1 MVIGL
6 RIAMTAWKKSPVGGG
21 DVRQSARTDYP
32 SRCWLETQSQD
43 AHGNMRS
50 CQRPHDMQTIS
61 GTCSRLPQAKSTY
74 EPSGFAHIE
83 ASHQRNLN
91 SEFVMLWIIALVH
104 DENRD
109 TLQFHC
115 CMAWSKVS
123 IHSLL
128 SLPLEKASTWLLWF
142 QLTRGPVGMGDGP
155 GRQRTLWSRF
165 GWYLDQSCQGLSGFG
180 AQSRQCRWTCWFSVA
195 NWRAS
200 YQPMNAATK

>member
-1 MVIGL
+1 
-6 RIAMTAWKKSPVGGG
+6 
-21 DVRQSARTDYP
+21 
-32 SRCWLETQSQD
+32 
-43 AHGNMRS
+43 MR
-50 CQRPHDMQTIS
+50 M
-61 GTCSRLPQAKSTY
+61 GTCAAVSDLTTCKRYQALVLDYHKLSQPMNRQALHTLK
-74 EPSGFAHIE
+74 P
-83 ASHQRNLN
+83 SHQRNLN